1 MLEKRYLSIKIQI
14 HLMFQVELL
23 PMNLKNSR
31 MNLRTQLQ
39 RNVIIMKRYT
49 KKNLRLKMIQPAI
62 QVMPILILKHLQV
75 FNYEIVLSNLFAMLY
90 HIIFHTDQVSR
101 GNADTSVHVEF
112 ELAKKKMSSFQRSFQ
127 RSYLE
132 TIGKK

>member
-1 MLEKRYLSIKIQI
+1 
-14 HLMFQVELL
+14 
-23 PMNLKNSR
+23 MNLKNSR
-31 MNLRTQLQ
+31 MNLRKQLQ